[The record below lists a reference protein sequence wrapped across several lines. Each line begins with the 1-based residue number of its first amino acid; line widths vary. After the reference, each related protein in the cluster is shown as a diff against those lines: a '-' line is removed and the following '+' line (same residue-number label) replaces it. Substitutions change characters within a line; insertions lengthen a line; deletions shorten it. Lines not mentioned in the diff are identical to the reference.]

1 MQAIHSENVTW
12 ESKDKGVR
20 EAELFAQ
27 THGAEQVRID
37 LVEVPPGGY
46 IPAHKHAKR
55 QEFYTILL
63 SAGAQIQL
71 GERVFRPT
79 AGQVF
84 HREPGDIFALTNDS
98 PHPFRYTVTRFGFD
112 ANDIEWLAQTE
123 SSSATS

>member
-1 MQAIHSENVTW
+1 MQAIHSENVSW
-12 ESKDKGVR
+12 VSKDNGVR
-20 EAELFAQ
+20 EAELIAQ
-27 THGAEQVRID
+27 TNGAEQVRID
-37 LVEVPPGGY
+37 LVEVLPGGY

-55 QEFYTILL
+55 QEFFTILL

-71 GERVFRPT
+71 GDRIFRPT

-84 HREPGDIFALTNDS
+84 QRDQGDIFALTNDS

-112 ANDIEWLAQTE
+112 SSDVEWLSQTE